1 MFLPRLSAY
10 DPEVKSEGSIDP
22 LGLVPIA
29 DRLSVSLVPGV
40 RERMSHPRYLSL
52 IVAGVALCQE
62 YPADII
68 AKDGISNPLQIF
80 EWYVVQALVKK
91 FKSNGTLLGL
101 PGSDKTND
109 AMKRGVP
116 LNAPRYLRVPTVFG
130 FYGVYK
136 TLAREIGLIEG
147 DRLGEPGDKLI
158 RIWEKEQ
165 NLQGYYSGL
174 NGPGTLFK
182 SKLKKAIDDGL
193 KAGAVDRNWSWSFFD
208 EIAEKLNPATIGRAE
223 AKIIFE
229 QLKFDKEER
238 RKEIIDG
245 LLLYTEKYTLDK
257 GIDEC
262 HFHGFLIKQVRQELK
277 DMLNAIKAYELF
289 SRTLTNAFES
299 ILYKL
304 STQSNKG
311 SLKDLEC
318 LESVKYA
325 AQNISMQYLN
335 AFEALHKT
343 KEESAFQKF
352 FGRFDQT
359 YNTNQFVETIISHHS
374 DVQKR
379 KSPFGKTNWVEIFQ
393 GDLVILRPNYTR
405 KKSLVTEDI
414 NTYVYF
420 YRSAS
425 LLSFLKDLRK
435 ING

>member
-1 MFLPRLSAY
+1 MLLPKLTAF

-29 DRLSVSLVPGV
+29 DRLSVNLVPGV

-52 IVAGVALCQE
+52 IAAGVALCQE
-62 YPADII
+62 YPADTI
-68 AKDGISNPLQIF
+68 AKDGISNPLQVF
-80 EWYVVQALVKK
+80 EWLVVQSLVKN
-91 FKSNGTLLGL
+91 FKANGTLLGL
-101 PGSDKTND
+101 PGSDKAND

-116 LNAPRYLRVPTVFG
+116 LNAPRYLRVPSVFG

-147 DRLGEPGDKLI
+147 DRLGEPGDKLV

-208 EIAEKLNPATIGRAE
+208 EIAEKLNPATIGRTE
-223 AKIIFE
+223 GKTLFE

-245 LLLYTEKYTLDK
+245 LLLYTEKYSLDK
-257 GIDEC
+257 GIDES
-262 HFHGFLIKQVRQELK
+262 HFHGFLIKHVRQELK
-277 DMLNAIKAYELF
+277 DMLSAIKAYELF

-304 STQSNKG
+304 STQANKG
-311 SLKDLEC
+311 SLKDLEG
-318 LESVKYA
+318 LEAIKYA
-325 AQNISMQYLN
+325 AQNIPTQYFN
-335 AFEALHKT
+335 AYQALHKT
-343 KEESAFQKF
+343 KEENSFQKF

-359 YNTNQFVETIISHHS
+359 YNNKQFVETILNHHTE
-374 DVQKR
+374 VQKR
-379 KSPFGKTNWVEIFQ
+379 KPPFGKTNWVETFQ
-393 GDLVILRPNYTR
+393 GNLVILSPNYTR
-405 KKSLVTEDI
+405 KKSLVKDDV
-414 NTYVYF
+414 NAYVYF

-435 ING
+435 LNG